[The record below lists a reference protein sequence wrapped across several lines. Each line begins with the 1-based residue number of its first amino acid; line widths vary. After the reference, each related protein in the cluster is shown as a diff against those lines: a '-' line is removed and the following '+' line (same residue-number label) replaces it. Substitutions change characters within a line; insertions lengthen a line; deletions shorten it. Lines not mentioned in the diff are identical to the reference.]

1 MVSDPHDDGSSLQR
15 KPVPGFEDLYEITR
29 RGDVYSK
36 RLRRF
41 IKQQER
47 LDGRFYI
54 EFQIDNKV
62 HHLPLSETI
71 AQAYLSPDDQQEIT
85 SSVPRLDQL
94 SPEAI
99 TAHPSVRMLSQRY
112 NVAPG
117 AILSVLLRARQDAN
131 DEVDIRGS
139 ERAAG

>member
-1 MVSDPHDDGSSLQR
+1 MLSDSQADDSSLQR
-15 KPVPGFEDLYEITR
+15 RPIQGFEDLYEITR

-47 LDGRFYI
+47 LDGRFFI
-54 EFQIDNKV
+54 EFQIDNMV

-71 AQAYLSPDDQQEIT
+71 AQAYLSPDDQQEII
-85 SSVPRLDQL
+85 SSVPQLDQL
-94 SPEAI
+94 SPQAI
-99 TAHPSVRMLSQRY
+99 TAHLSVRMLWQRY

-131 DEVDIRGS
+131 DQVDIRGS

>member
-1 MVSDPHDDGSSLQR
+1 MLSDPHADGSSLQR
-15 KPVPGFEDLYEITR
+15 RPIPGFEDLYEITR

-47 LDGRFYI
+47 LDGSFFI
-54 EFQIDNKV
+54 EFQIDNMV

-71 AQAYLSPDDQQEIT
+71 AQAYLSPDDQQEII
-85 SSVPRLDQL
+85 SSVPQLDQL
-94 SPEAI
+94 SPQAI
-99 TAHPSVRMLSQRY
+99 TAHLSVRMLSQRY

-131 DEVDIRGS
+131 DQVDIRGS

>member
-1 MVSDPHDDGSSLQR
+1 MLSDPQADDSSLQR
-15 KPVPGFEDLYEITR
+15 RPIQGFEDLYEITR

-47 LDGRFYI
+47 LDGRFFI

-71 AQAYLSPDDQQEIT
+71 AKAYLSPDDQQEII
-85 SSVPRLDQL
+85 SSVPQLDQL

-99 TAHPSVRMLSQRY
+99 TAHLSVRMLSQRY

-131 DEVDIRGS
+131 DQVDIRGS

>member
-1 MVSDPHDDGSSLQR
+1 MLSDPHAEGSSLQR
-15 KPVPGFEDLYEITR
+15 RPIPGFEDLYEITR

-47 LDGRFYI
+47 LDGRFFI
-54 EFQIDNKV
+54 EFQIDNMV

-71 AQAYLSPDDQQEIT
+71 AQAYLSPDDQQEIIA
-85 SSVPRLDQL
+85 SVPQLDQL

-99 TAHPSVRMLSQRY
+99 TAHFCVRMLSQRY

-117 AILSVLLRARQDAN
+117 AILSVLLGAKQSAN
-131 DEVDIRGS
+131 DEVDNRGS
-139 ERAAG
+139 ERAAS

>member
-1 MVSDPHDDGSSLQR
+1 MLSDPQADGSSLQR
-15 KPVPGFEDLYEITR
+15 RPIPGFEDLYEITR

-47 LDGRFYI
+47 LDGRFFI
-54 EFQIDNKV
+54 EFQIDKTV

-71 AQAYLSPDDQQEIT
+71 AEAYLNPDDRQEII
-85 SSVPRLDQL
+85 SLVPQLDQL
-94 SPEAI
+94 SSEAI
-99 TAHPSVRMLSQRY
+99 AAHPSVRMLSRQY

-117 AILSVLLRARQDAN
+117 AILSVLLRAKQGAN
-131 DEVDIRGS
+131 DEGYIRDS
-139 ERAAG
+139 ERATG

>member
-1 MVSDPHDDGSSLQR
+1 MLSDPHADGSSLQR
-15 KPVPGFEDLYEITR
+15 RPIPGFEDLYEITR

-47 LDGRFYI
+47 LDGRFFI

-85 SSVPRLDQL
+85 SSVPQLDQL

-99 TAHPSVRMLSQRY
+99 TAHLSVRMLSQRY

-117 AILSVLLRARQDAN
+117 AILSVLLRAKQGAN
-131 DEVDIRGS
+131 DEGYIRGS
-139 ERAAG
+139 ERAAS